1 MVDMWLIDSF
11 RSRLSDIGKVKEWYG
26 WLFGIGWDY
35 LDADRLTLRFEKLV
49 TGLEFHDQRS
59 QKCCI
64 RLYDVQ

>member
-1 MVDMWLIDSF
+1 MWLIDSF

-49 TGLEFHDQRS
+49 IGLEF
-59 QKCCI
+59 
-64 RLYDVQ
+64 YD